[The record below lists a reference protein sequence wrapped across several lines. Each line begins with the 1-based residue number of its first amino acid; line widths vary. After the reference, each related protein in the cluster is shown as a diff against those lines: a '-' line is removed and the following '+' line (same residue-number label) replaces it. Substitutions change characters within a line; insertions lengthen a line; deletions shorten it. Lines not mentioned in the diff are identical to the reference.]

1 MDCTVA
7 DYAEH
12 ASNVQVML
20 HSSVPLDAT
29 VAVVHAGGC
38 VLSYAWTYKWS
49 PIHESYG
56 VPVGAW
62 DTLDAFTVPHLRMRG
77 LASYAAAGLVA
88 SGLFD
93 NDGGTVAVFRP
104 SMMLVARKVGL
115 WPRIF
120 RRPR

>member
-1 MDCTVA
+1 MDCIVA
-7 DYAEH
+7 KYSEH
-12 ASNVQVML
+12 LGEDQRML
-20 HSSVPLDAT
+20 HFQVPLDAT
-29 VAVVHAGGC
+29 VAVVHDNG
-38 VLSYAWTYKWS
+38 VVVSYAWTSKWS

-56 VPVGAW
+56 VPIGAW

-104 SMMLVARKVGL
+104 SMMIVARNVGL